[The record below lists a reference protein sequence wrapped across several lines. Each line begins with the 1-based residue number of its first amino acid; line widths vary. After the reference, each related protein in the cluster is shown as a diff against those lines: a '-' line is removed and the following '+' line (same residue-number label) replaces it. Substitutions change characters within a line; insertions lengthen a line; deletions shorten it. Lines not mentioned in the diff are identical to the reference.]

1 MIHQGSNPNP
11 SLPDG
16 DAAPQPLKGVYNDR
30 LSDSKGRYLWESG
43 WRNNLVVKSCNILL
57 ATLMKRQ
64 PGHSGI
70 LYWAVGAGSEDWDDL
85 TPSPNANDRKL
96 FNEIARKDL
105 ALEQIQY
112 LDEEDHV
119 TETPSSGLQIT
130 ATFRYEDLG
139 GQDPRVLREFGL
151 FGGDAT
157 AEANSGWMIDA
168 IIHPRIPL
176 SPGLSLTRNLRLSF
190 GGGVGAGEAVGGM
203 GQTLPV
209 ISIDGVG
216 RRYGSILS
224 AAGVNT
230 VGDLLGIDPLLPM
243 RTIPPV
249 KLREFRAKARLVL
262 GFRVNVSPF
271 MFLAQRSL
279 SDLLKS
285 DPETLASEISSPAVT
300 PENVIGLQESLA
312 LLQVA
317 LDDAALQEITLG
329 NLLAS

>member
-1 MIHQGSNPNP
+1 M
-11 SLPDG
+11 
-16 DAAPQPLKGVYNDR
+16 
-30 LSDSKGRYLWESG
+30 
-43 WRNNLVVKSCNILL
+43 
-57 ATLMKRQ
+57 
-64 PGHSGI
+64 
-70 LYWAVGAGSEDWDDL
+70 
-85 TPSPNANDRKL
+85 
-96 FNEIARKDL
+96 

-112 LDEEDHV
+112 LDEEDQV
-119 TETPSSGLQIT
+119 TETPTSRLQIA
-130 ATFRYEDLG
+130 ATFRHEDLG
-139 GQDPRVLREFGL
+139 GQGPRTLREFGL

-168 IIHPRIPL
+168 VIHPRIPL
-176 SPGLSLTRNLRLSF
+176 SPGLSLTRNLRLTF
-190 GGGVGAGEAVGGM
+190 GGGAGTGEAVGGM

-271 MFLAQRSL
+271 MSLAQRSL

-285 DPETLASEISSPAVT
+285 DPETLAAEISSPAVT
-300 PENVIGLQESLA
+300 SESVIGLQESLA

-329 NLLAS
+329 NLLGS